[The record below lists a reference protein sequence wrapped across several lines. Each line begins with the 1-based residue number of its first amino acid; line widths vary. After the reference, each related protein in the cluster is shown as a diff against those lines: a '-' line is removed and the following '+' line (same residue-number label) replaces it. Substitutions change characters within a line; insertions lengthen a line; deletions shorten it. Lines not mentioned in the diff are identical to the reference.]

1 MINPIILIYP
11 LFPSLTPPPWISPPA
26 HFRNPSS
33 NQTSMKVDSYIR
45 VVTGQSFLLFLMLSL
60 YKILIVLFS
69 FSFDKLTF
77 IQWSYMFES
86 YLRKKK
92 KCIFVYMCFGIL
104 SIWLQRETKK
114 TKKKHFSQ
122 GSVGYKK
129 QLLLVF
135 SFSLSV
141 ETVKPRER
149 NMKSKHKQWKSITIQ
164 KSSYIGNP
172 NYNSDSKIDTK
183 IKK

>member
-92 KCIFVYMCFGIL
+92 KMYFCLHVFWYSFNL
-104 SIWLQRETKK
+104 ASERNKKNKKK
-114 TKKKHFSQ
+114 TFQPRVSGIQ
-122 GSVGYKK
+122 ETTS
-129 QLLLVF
+129 F
-135 SFSLSV
+135 SFLL
-141 ETVKPRER
+141 
-149 NMKSKHKQWKSITIQ
+149 
-164 KSSYIGNP
+164 
-172 NYNSDSKIDTK
+172 
-183 IKK
+183 